1 MDDHKPID
9 TVDGPA
15 VETPGTGAHR
25 FERPPQ
31 GRPIDEAKAAKDA
44 GLSANEHI
52 KIASGYL
59 RGTLADGL
67 LKNATGAISDD
78 DGQLVKFHG
87 MYLQDDRDL
96 RPERTKK
103 KLDKAYSFMIRL
115 RIAGGVV
122 SPAQWLALDHIATT
136 YANGTL
142 RATTR
147 QTFQYHG
154 VIKSNLKRTMAAI
167 DAALLDT
174 IAACGDVNRNVMAA
188 TNPAQSGA
196 HEAAYKLGKDISDSL
211 LPKTSAWREIWLDGE
226 KVVGGEEDVVEPVYG
241 KTYLPRKFKIVVA
254 VPPSNEVDI
263 FAHDLG
269 FIAILDKKNAV
280 TGWNVTV
287 GGGMGMTHG
296 ETDTFPRT
304 ADVMGFCKPEDA
316 LKVAEAVM
324 TVQRDWG
331 NRKSRKN
338 ARLKYTIE
346 RYGLDAFRAEVEKR
360 IGKKLGAAK
369 PFTFEG
375 NGDRYGWVE
384 GDNGRHHLTL
394 YVPSGRIKDIEG
406 GPQFLAGLR
415 AIAKVHEGDFRL
427 TGNQNV
433 IIADVTAE
441 QRKAIDALVE
451 EYGLTKGAGALRRN
465 SMACV
470 ALPTCGLALAESERY
485 LPSLVD
491 ELEESLESHGLA
503 EDEITIRMTGCP
515 NGCARPYIA
524 EIALVGRG
532 PERYHL
538 YLGAA
543 FDGSRLGKLYA
554 EDVTASE
561 IRGTLDPLFANYAK
575 ARQTGERF
583 GDFLIRTGHVAKTTN
598 GPDFHE
604 RTGALKPAS

>member
-1 MDDHKPID
+1 M
-9 TVDGPA
+9 PA
-15 VETPGTGAHR
+15 MADKTTTRTYETPPTD
-25 FERPPQ
+25 
-31 GRPIDEAKAAKDA
+31 RPISEAEAARAA
-44 GLSANEHI
+44 GLAANEHI

-67 LKNATGAISDD
+67 LKHATGAISED

-87 MYLQDDRDL
+87 MYLQDDRDI
-96 RPERTKK
+96 RAERTKK
-103 KLDKAYSFMIRL
+103 KLEKAYSFMIRL

-122 SPAQWLALDHIATT
+122 TPKQWLALDEIATT
-136 YANGTL
+136 YAGGAL

-167 DAALLDT
+167 DATLLDT

-188 TNPAQSGA
+188 TNPAQTGA
-196 HEAAYKLGKDISDSL
+196 HKAAYQLAKDISDSL

-226 KVVGGEEDVVEPVYG
+226 RVVGGEDAAEIEPIYG
-241 KTYLPRKFKIVVA
+241 KTYLPRKFKTVVA

-269 FIAILDKKNAV
+269 FIAILDEKGGV

-304 ADVMGFCKPEDA
+304 ADVMCFVAPEDA

-331 NRKSRKN
+331 NRKVRKN

-346 RYGLDAFRAEVEKR
+346 RYGLAAFRAEVETR
-360 IGKKLGAAK
+360 VGKPLADPK
-369 PFTFEG
+369 PFAFTA
-375 NGDRYGWVE
+375 NGDRYGWTE
-384 GDNGRHHLTL
+384 GDDGRHHLTL
-394 YVPSGRIKDIEG
+394 YVASGRIKDYEN
-406 GPQFLAGLR
+406 GPQLLTGLR
-415 AIAKVHEGDFRL
+415 RIAEIHEGDFRL

-433 IIADVTAE
+433 IIANVPSEKRAE
-441 QRKAIDALVE
+441 IEALVDQ
-451 EYGLTKGAGALRRN
+451 YGMLKGASALRRN

-485 LPSLVD
+485 LPSLMD
-491 ELEESLESHGLA
+491 ELEASLASHGLQD
-503 EDEITIRMTGCP
+503 DEITIRMTGCP
-515 NGCARPYIA
+515 NGCARPFIA
-524 EIALVGRG
+524 EIGLVGRG

-561 IRGTLDPLFANYAK
+561 IKPLLDPLFAAYARNK
-575 ARQTGERF
+575 QAGERF
-583 GDFLIRTGHVAKTTN
+583 GDYLIRDGYVTRTTN
-598 GPDFHE
+598 GPDFHDS
-604 RTGALKPAS
+604 TGALKSAA

>member
-1 MDDHKPID
+1 MAEQTPPR
-9 TVDGPA
+9 TY
-15 VETPGTGAHR
+15 ETPPT
-25 FERPPQ
+25 ERPITDAESA
-31 GRPIDEAKAAKDA
+31 RSA
-44 GLSANEHI
+44 GLAHNEHL

-67 LKNATGAISDD
+67 LKHATGAISED

-87 MYLQDDRDL
+87 MYMQDDRDI
-96 RPERTKK
+96 RAERTKK
-103 KLDKAYSFMIRL
+103 KLEKAFSFMIRL

-122 SPAQWLALDHIATT
+122 TPKQWLALDEIATT
-136 YANGTL
+136 YAGGAL

-167 DAALLDT
+167 DATLLDT

-188 TNPAQSGA
+188 TNPAQVGA
-196 HEAAYKLGKDISDSL
+196 HKAAYQLGKDISDSL

-226 KVVGGEEDVVEPVYG
+226 RVVGGEETAEIEPVYG
-241 KTYLPRKFKIVVA
+241 KTYLPRKFKTVIA

-269 FIAILDKKNAV
+269 FIAILDKKNQV

-304 ADVMGFCKPEDA
+304 ADVMCFVAPEDA
-316 LKVAEAVM
+316 LKAAEAVM

-331 NRKSRKN
+331 NRKVRKN

-346 RYGLDAFRAEVEKR
+346 RYGLAAFRAEVEKR
-360 IGKKLGAAK
+360 VGKPLADPK
-369 PFTFEG
+369 PFTFTN
-375 NGDRYGWVE
+375 NGDRYGWTE
-384 GDNGRHHLTL
+384 GDDGRHHLTL
-394 YVPSGRIKDIEG
+394 YIASGRIKDYEN
-406 GPQFLAGLR
+406 GPQLLTGLR
-415 AIAKVHEGDFRL
+415 KIAEIHEGDFRL

-433 IIADVTAE
+433 IIANVPGEKRAE
-441 QRKAIDALVE
+441 IEALVDQH
-451 EYGLTKGAGALRRN
+451 GMMKGASALRRN

-485 LPSLVD
+485 LPDLMT
-491 ELEESLESHGLA
+491 ELETSLASHGLA
-503 EDEITIRMTGCP
+503 DDEITIRMTGCP
-515 NGCARPYIA
+515 NGCARPFIA
-524 EIALVGRG
+524 EIGLVGRG

-543 FDGSRLGKLYA
+543 FDGSRLGKLYG

-561 IRGTLDPLFANYAK
+561 IKTILDPLFAAYARNK
-575 ARQTGERF
+575 QPGERF
-583 GDFLIRTGHVAKTTN
+583 GDYLIRDGYVTKTVN

-604 RTGALKPAS
+604 KIGPMKSAA

>member
-1 MDDHKPID
+1 MAEQTPPR
-9 TVDGPA
+9 TY
-15 VETPGTGAHR
+15 ETPPTD
-25 FERPPQ
+25 
-31 GRPIDEAKAAKDA
+31 RPITEAEAARTA
-44 GLSANEHI
+44 GLAHNEHL

-67 LKNATGAISDD
+67 LKHATGAISED

-87 MYLQDDRDL
+87 MYMQDDRDI
-96 RPERTKK
+96 RAERTKK
-103 KLDKAYSFMIRL
+103 KLEKAFSFMIRL

-122 SPAQWLALDHIATT
+122 TPKQWLALDHIATT
-136 YANGTL
+136 YAGGAL

-167 DAALLDT
+167 DATLLDT

-196 HEAAYKLGKDISDSL
+196 HKAAYQLGKDISDSL

-226 KVVGGEEDVVEPVYG
+226 RVVGGEDAAEVEPVYG
-241 KTYLPRKFKIVVA
+241 KTYLPRKFKTVVA

-269 FIAILDKKNAV
+269 FIAILDKKNQV

-304 ADVMGFCKPEDA
+304 ADVMCFVKPEDA
-316 LKVAEAVM
+316 LKTAEAVM

-331 NRKSRKN
+331 NRKVRKN

-346 RYGLDAFRAEVEKR
+346 RYGLAAFRAEVEKR
-360 IGKKLGAAK
+360 VGKPLADPK
-369 PFTFEG
+369 PFTFTN
-375 NGDRYGWVE
+375 NGDRYGWTE
-384 GDNGRHHLTL
+384 GDDGRHHLTL
-394 YVPSGRIKDIEG
+394 YIASGRIKDIVD
-406 GPQFLAGLR
+406 GPQLLTGLR
-415 AIAKVHEGDFRL
+415 KIAQVHEGDFRL

-433 IIADVTAE
+433 IIANVPSEKRAE
-441 QRKAIDALVE
+441 IEALVDQ
-451 EYGLTKGAGALRRN
+451 YGLTKGASALRRN

-485 LPSLVD
+485 LPDLMT
-491 ELEESLESHGLA
+491 ELETSLASHGLQD
-503 EDEITIRMTGCP
+503 DEITIRMTGCP
-515 NGCARPYIA
+515 NGCARPFIA
-524 EIALVGRG
+524 EIGLVGRG

-561 IRGTLDPLFANYAK
+561 IKTILDPLFAAYARNK
-575 ARQTGERF
+575 QSGERF
-583 GDFLIRTGHVAKTTN
+583 GDYLIRDGYVTRTIN

-604 RTGALKPAS
+604 KTGALKSAA